1 MLRFLLLVLLLAATG
16 CSPVYV
22 LRLGYEQAKIL
33 SRRQPITRIV
43 EDPRTD
49 PQTREKL
56 HLVLEARDFAADE
69 LRLNVGQSYT
79 TYSRVDSD
87 TLLHVLSA
95 AHRDRFE
102 AHTWWFPIVGSV
114 PYKGFFDAQA
124 AERERERLERQGLDT
139 SLRPAGAFSTLGWFN
154 DPLLS
159 TLLRADEV
167 SLVNTVIHEVTHNTF
182 YAPGQVRF
190 NESFANFVGSRGAI
204 EFFCRR
210 DGEEAPRCRR
220 ARDMWHDER
229 VFGRFLSALV
239 AELEALYAREDLTS
253 EQKIAARE
261 EVFARA
267 QRTFAEQIAPQL
279 RAVRFRNFERQPLN
293 NATLIGRRLYY
304 DRLDLFEEVFK
315 RYGRDLPRT
324 IEAVTAAAR
333 ASWEDPYVGVEGLLQ

>member
-1 MLRFLLLVLLLAATG
+1 M
-16 CSPVYV
+16 
-22 LRLGYEQAKIL
+22 
-33 SRRQPITRIV
+33 V
-43 EDPRTD
+43 EDARTD
-49 PQTREKL
+49 PEMREKL
-56 HLVLEARDFAADE
+56 RLVLETRDFAADE

-79 TYSRVDSD
+79 TYSLVDSD

-102 AHTWWFPIVGSV
+102 AHTWWFPIVGRV

-124 AERERERLERQGLDT
+124 AERERERLEQQGLDT
-139 SLRPAGAFSTLGWFN
+139 SVRPAGAFSTLGWFN

-210 DGEEAPRCRR
+210 DGENAPRCQR
-220 ARDMWHDER
+220 AHDMWHDER

-239 AELEALYAREDLTS
+239 ADLEALYGREDLTS

-261 EVFARA
+261 EVFAAA
-267 QRTFAEQIAPQL
+267 QETFRQDVAPQL

-304 DRLDLFEEVFK
+304 YRLDLFEELFE
-315 RYGRDLPRT
+315 RYGGDLPLT
-324 IEAVTAAAR
+324 IEALIAAAR
-333 ASWEDPYVGVEGLLQ
+333 ASREDPYAGAEGLLNQTGTGQGG